1 MKAII
6 LLSGG
11 LDSTLAAELMSREG
25 LELLAI
31 NFKTPFCLCD
41 RHSSN
46 LGCGSNASR
55 VADSLGI
62 DLRIIN
68 AADDFLEVLKK
79 PPHGYG
85 ANMNP
90 CIDCRILFFRKS
102 RELMAQA
109 GASFIITGEVL
120 GQRPMSQFRR
130 QMETIER
137 ESGLEGLVVRPLSAK
152 LLAPTIPEKNG
163 WISRERMLEI
173 AGRSRKP
180 LIALARELGINDYPC
195 AAGGCLLT
203 DPKFAGRIRDLIDH
217 GELDNQNINL
227 LKSGRYFRL
236 SHGAKLIVGRDEDE
250 NRMLTMLAKDGDF
263 LFEPQGINGPV
274 AVGKGSFTPDLLA
287 VSCQIVARYSDR
299 EGADHADIAYRRL
312 PDGQGT
318 AISSGCLEDEELAR
332 LREVGRKA
340 SDHRR

>member
-25 LELLAI
+25 LELLAV

-46 LGCGSNASR
+46 LGCGSNARR
-55 VADSLGI
+55 VAEAIGI
-62 DLRIIN
+62 ELKIIN
-68 AADDFLEVLKK
+68 AAKDFLEVLKK
-79 PPHGYG
+79 PAHGYG

-90 CIDCRILFFRKS
+90 CIDCRILFFCKS
-102 RELMAQA
+102 KELMQEV

-130 QMETIER
+130 QMNIIEK
-137 ESGLEGLVVRPLSAK
+137 EAGLDGLVLRPLSAK

-163 WISRERMLEI
+163 WISRERMLDI

-180 LIALARELGINDYPC
+180 QMALAKELGINDYPC

-203 DPKFAGRIRDLIDH
+203 YPEFANRIRDLINHD
-217 GELDNQNINL
+217 ELDMQNIDL
-227 LKSGRYFRL
+227 LKAGRYFRL
-236 SHGAKLIVGRDEDE
+236 SPSAKLIVGRNE
-250 NRMLTMLAKDGDF
+250 NENKMLSMLAKEGDY
-263 LFEPQGINGPV
+263 LFGPETINGPI
-274 AVGKGSFTPDLLA
+274 AVGKGAFTADLLEVA
-287 VSCQIVARYSDR
+287 CRIVARYSDR
-299 EGADHADIAYRRL
+299 DGEPKAEITQNL
-312 PDGQGT
+312 PN
-318 AISSGCLEDEELAR
+318 
-332 LREVGRKA
+332 
-340 SDHRR
+340 

>member
-1 MKAII
+1 MKAVI

-25 LELLAI
+25 LELLAV

-46 LGCGSNASR
+46 LGCGSNARR
-55 VADSLGI
+55 VADALGI
-62 DLRIIN
+62 DLKVIN
-68 AADDFLEVLKK
+68 ATADFLEVLKK
-79 PPHGYG
+79 PAHGYG

-102 RELMAQA
+102 KELMDEF

-130 QMETIER
+130 QMNIIEK
-137 ESGLEGLVVRPLSAK
+137 EAGLEGLVLRPLSAK

-163 WISRERMLEI
+163 WISRERMLDI

-180 LIALARELGINDYPC
+180 QMALAKDLGINDYPC

-203 DPKFAGRIRDLIDH
+203 DPEFANRIKDLIKHD
-217 GELDNQNINL
+217 ELDMQNIEL
-227 LKSGRYFRL
+227 LKASRYFRL
-236 SHGAKLIVGRDEDE
+236 TPSAKLIVGRNE
-250 NRMLTMLAKDGDF
+250 NENKMLTMLAKEGDY
-263 LFEPQGINGPV
+263 LFGPATINGPI
-274 AVGKGSFTPDLLA
+274 AVGKGTFEPDLLEVA
-287 VSCQIVARYSDR
+287 CRIVARYSDR
-299 EGADHADIAYRRL
+299 DGEIDANISYKRL
-312 PDGQGT
+312 PD
-318 AISSGCLEDEELAR
+318 SEER
-332 LREVGRKA
+332 MIKA
-340 SDHRR
+340 S

>member
-25 LELLAI
+25 LELLAV

-46 LGCGSNASR
+46 LGCGSNARR
-55 VADSLGI
+55 VADALGI
-62 DLRIIN
+62 ELKIIN
-68 AADDFLEVLKK
+68 ATKDFLEVLQK
-79 PPHGYG
+79 PAHGYG

-102 RELMAQA
+102 KELMDEV

-130 QMETIER
+130 QMDLIEK
-137 ESGLEGLVVRPLSAK
+137 EADLEGLVLRPLSAK

-163 WISRERMLEI
+163 WISRERMLDI

-180 LIALARELGINDYPC
+180 QMALAKDLGINDYPC

-203 DPKFAGRIRDLIDH
+203 DPEFANRIRDLIRHD
-217 GELDNQNINL
+217 ELDMQNIDL
-227 LKSGRYFRL
+227 LKAGRYFRL
-236 SHGAKLIVGRDEDE
+236 SPSAKLIVGRNE
-250 NRMLTMLAKDGDF
+250 NENKMITLLAKEGDYVF
-263 LFEPQGINGPV
+263 GPATINGPI
-274 AVGKGSFTPDLLA
+274 AVGKGTFTPDLLEVA
-287 VSCQIVARYSDR
+287 CRIVARYCDR
-299 EGADHADIAYRRL
+299 DGELNADISYKRL
-312 PDGQGT
+312 PDSEEKMIKT
-318 AISSGCLEDEELAR
+318 SFLDDEELAK
-332 LREVGRKA
+332 LRTLIA
-340 SDHRR
+340 AA

>member
-25 LELLAI
+25 LELLAV

-46 LGCGSNASR
+46 LGCGSNARR
-55 VADSLGI
+55 VAESLGI
-62 DLRIIN
+62 DLKIIN
-68 AADDFLEVLKK
+68 ATEDFLEVLQN
-79 PPHGYG
+79 PTHGYG

-102 RELMAQA
+102 RELMEEA

-130 QMETIER
+130 QMNKIER
-137 ESGLEGLVVRPLSAK
+137 DAGLEGLVVRPLSAK
-152 LLAPTIPEKNG
+152 LLPPSIPERNG
-163 WISRERMLEI
+163 WISRERMLDI

-180 LIALARELGINDYPC
+180 QIALARDLGINDYPC

-203 DPKFAGRIRDLIDH
+203 DPKFAGRVRDLIDH
-217 GELDNQNINL
+217 GELDMQNINL

-236 SHGAKLIVGRDEDE
+236 SHNAKLIVGRNEGE
-250 NRMLTMLAKDGDF
+250 NKMLSMLAKDGDY

-274 AVGKGSFTPDLLA
+274 AVGKGSFAQDLLDL
-287 VSCQIVARYSDR
+287 SCRIVARYCDR
-299 EGADHADIAYRRL
+299 EGVDYADISCRGL
-312 PDGQGT
+312 PDGQWMT
-318 AISSGCLEDEELAR
+318 IRSTYLDDKELAK
-332 LREVGRKA
+332 LRTLTA
-340 SDHRR
+340 AT

>member
-25 LELLAI
+25 LELLAV

-46 LGCGSNASR
+46 LGCGSNARR
-55 VADSLGI
+55 VAEAIGI
-62 DLRIIN
+62 DLKIIN
-68 AADDFLEVLKK
+68 ATKDFLEVLKK
-79 PPHGYG
+79 PAHGYG

-102 RELMAQA
+102 KELMDEF

-130 QMETIER
+130 QMDIIEK
-137 ESGLEGLVVRPLSAK
+137 EAGLEGLVLRPLSAK
-152 LLAPTIPEKNG
+152 LLTPTIPEKNG
-163 WISRERMLEI
+163 WVNRERMLDI

-180 LIALARELGINDYPC
+180 QMALAKDLGINDYPC

-203 DPKFAGRIRDLIDH
+203 DPEFANRVRDLIKHD
-217 GELDNQNINL
+217 ELDMQNIDL
-227 LKSGRYFRL
+227 LKAGRYFRL
-236 SHGAKLIVGRDEDE
+236 SPGAKLIVGRNESE
-250 NRMLTMLAKDGDF
+250 NKMLTMLAKEGDY
-263 LFEPQGINGPV
+263 LFGPATINGPI
-274 AVGKGSFTPDLLA
+274 AVGKGSFTENLLEVA
-287 VSCQIVARYSDR
+287 CRIVSRYSDR
-299 EGADHADIAYRRL
+299 DGEIYADISYRRL
-312 PDGQGT
+312 PDSEER
-318 AISSGCLEDEELAR
+318 IIKSSFLGDEELTR
-332 LREVGRKA
+332 LRTLIA
-340 SDHRR
+340 AA

>member
-25 LELLAI
+25 LELLAV

-46 LGCGSNASR
+46 LGCGSNARR
-55 VADSLGI
+55 VAEAIGI
-62 DLRIIN
+62 DLKVIN
-68 AADDFLEVLKK
+68 ATKDFLEVLKK
-79 PPHGYG
+79 PEHGYG

-102 RELMAQA
+102 KELMEEV

-130 QMETIER
+130 QMNIIEK
-137 ESGLEGLVVRPLSAK
+137 EADLDGLVLRPLSAK

-163 WISRERMLEI
+163 WISRERMLDI

-180 LIALARELGINDYPC
+180 QMALAKNLGINDYPC

-203 DPKFAGRIRDLIDH
+203 DPEFANRIRDLIKHD
-217 GELDNQNINL
+217 ELDMQKIEL
-227 LKSGRYFRL
+227 LKAGRYFRL
-236 SHGAKLIVGRDEDE
+236 SPSEKLIVGRNE
-250 NRMLTMLAKDGDF
+250 NENKMLTLLAKEGDY
-263 LFEPQGINGPV
+263 LFGPATINGPI
-274 AVGKGSFTPDLLA
+274 AVGMGTFEPDLLEVA
-287 VSCQIVARYSDR
+287 CRIVARYSDR
-299 EGADHADIAYRRL
+299 DGEVDADISYKRL
-312 PDGQGT
+312 PDSKGKMIK
-318 AISSGCLEDEELAR
+318 ASFLDEEELAK
-332 LREVGRKA
+332 LRTLIA
-340 SDHRR
+340 AA

>member
-25 LELLAI
+25 LELLAV

-46 LGCGSNASR
+46 LGCGSNARR
-55 VADSLGI
+55 VAEAIGI
-62 DLRIIN
+62 DLKIIN
-68 AADDFLEVLKK
+68 ATKDFLEVLKK
-79 PPHGYG
+79 PAHGYG

-102 RELMAQA
+102 KELMEEI

-130 QMETIER
+130 QMNIIEK
-137 ESGLEGLVVRPLSAK
+137 EAGLEGLVLRPLSAK

-163 WISRERMLEI
+163 WISRERMLDI

-180 LIALARELGINDYPC
+180 QMALAKDLGINDYPC

-203 DPKFAGRIRDLIDH
+203 DPEFANRIRDLIKHD
-217 GELDNQNINL
+217 ELDMQNIDL
-227 LKSGRYFRL
+227 LKAGRYFRL
-236 SHGAKLIVGRDEDE
+236 SRSAKLIVGRNE
-250 NRMLTMLAKDGDF
+250 NENKMLSMLAKEGDYV
-263 LFEPQGINGPV
+263 FEPATINGPI
-274 AVGKGSFTPDLLA
+274 AVGKGSFTADLLEVA
-287 VSCQIVARYSDR
+287 CRIVARYSDR
-299 EGADHADIAYRRL
+299 DGELDADISYKRL
-312 PDGQGT
+312 PDSEGKMIK
-318 AISSGCLEDEELAR
+318 ASFLDDEELTK
-332 LREVGRKA
+332 LR
-340 SDHRR
+340 S

>member
-25 LELLAI
+25 LELLAV

-46 LGCGSNASR
+46 LGCGSNARR
-55 VADSLGI
+55 VADALGI
-62 DLRIIN
+62 ELKIIN
-68 AADDFLEVLKK
+68 ATKDFLEVLQK
-79 PPHGYG
+79 PAHGYG

-102 RELMAQA
+102 KELMDEV

-130 QMETIER
+130 QMDLIEK
-137 ESGLEGLVVRPLSAK
+137 EADLEGLVLRPLSAK

-163 WISRERMLEI
+163 WISRERMLDI

-180 LIALARELGINDYPC
+180 QMALAKDLGINDYPC

-203 DPKFAGRIRDLIDH
+203 DPEFANRIRDLIRHD
-217 GELDNQNINL
+217 ELDMQNIDL
-227 LKSGRYFRL
+227 LKAGRYFRL
-236 SHGAKLIVGRDEDE
+236 SQSAKLIVGRNE
-250 NRMLTMLAKDGDF
+250 NENKMITLLAKEGDYVF
-263 LFEPQGINGPV
+263 GPATINGPI
-274 AVGKGSFTPDLLA
+274 AVGKGTFTPDLLEVA
-287 VSCQIVARYSDR
+287 CRIVARYCDR
-299 EGADHADIAYRRL
+299 DGELNADISYKRL
-312 PDGQGT
+312 PDSEEKMIKT
-318 AISSGCLEDEELAR
+318 SFLDDEELAK
-332 LREVGRKA
+332 LRTLIA
-340 SDHRR
+340 AA

>member
-25 LELLAI
+25 LELLAV

-46 LGCGSNASR
+46 LGCGSNARR
-55 VADSLGI
+55 VAEAIGI
-62 DLRIIN
+62 ELKIIN
-68 AADDFLEVLKK
+68 AAKDFLEVLKK
-79 PPHGYG
+79 PAHGYG

-90 CIDCRILFFRKS
+90 CIDCRILFFCKS
-102 RELMAQA
+102 KELMQEV

-130 QMETIER
+130 QMNIIEK
-137 ESGLEGLVVRPLSAK
+137 EAGLDGLVLRPLSAR

-163 WISRERMLEI
+163 WISRERMLDI

-180 LIALARELGINDYPC
+180 QMALAKELGINDYPC

-203 DPKFAGRIRDLIDH
+203 DPEFANRIRDLINHD
-217 GELDNQNINL
+217 ELDMQNIDL
-227 LKSGRYFRL
+227 LKAGRYFRL
-236 SHGAKLIVGRDEDE
+236 SPSAKLIVGRNE
-250 NRMLTMLAKDGDF
+250 NENKMLTMLAKEGDYVF
-263 LFEPQGINGPV
+263 GPATINGPI
-274 AVGKGSFTPDLLA
+274 AVGKGTFTADLLEVA
-287 VSCQIVARYSDR
+287 CRIVARYSDR
-299 EGADHADIAYRRL
+299 DGEPKAEITHERL
-312 PDGQGT
+312 PEKEKVSIKTKFLD
-318 AISSGCLEDEELAR
+318 DDELAK
-332 LREVGRKA
+332 LRV
-340 SDHRR
+340 

>member
-11 LDSTLAAELMSREG
+11 LDSTLAAELMSREC
-25 LELLAI
+25 LELLAV

-46 LGCGSNASR
+46 LGCGSNARR
-55 VADSLGI
+55 VAEAIGI
-62 DLRIIN
+62 DLKIIN
-68 AADDFLEVLKK
+68 AAKDFLEVLQK
-79 PPHGYG
+79 PAHGYG

-102 RELMAQA
+102 KELMEEV

-130 QMETIER
+130 QMNIIEK
-137 ESGLEGLVVRPLSAK
+137 EADLDGLVLWPLSAR

-163 WISRERMLEI
+163 WISRERMLDI

-180 LIALARELGINDYPC
+180 QMALAKDLGINDYPC

-203 DPKFAGRIRDLIDH
+203 DPEFANRIRDLIKHD
-217 GELDNQNINL
+217 ELDMQNIDL
-227 LKSGRYFRL
+227 SKAGRYFRL
-236 SHGAKLIVGRDEDE
+236 SRSAKLIVGRNE
-250 NRMLTMLAKDGDF
+250 NENKMLSMLAKEGDYV
-263 LFEPQGINGPV
+263 FEPATINGPI
-274 AVGKGSFTPDLLA
+274 AVGKGTFTADLQEVA
-287 VSCQIVARYSDR
+287 CRIVARYSDR
-299 EGADHADIAYRRL
+299 DGELDADISYKRL
-312 PDGQGT
+312 LDSEGRT
-318 AISSGCLEDEELAR
+318 IKASFLDDEELAK
-332 LREVGRKA
+332 LRTLTVLT
-340 SDHRR
+340 

>member
-25 LELLAI
+25 LELLAV

-46 LGCGSNASR
+46 LGCGSNARR
-55 VADSLGI
+55 VAEAIGI
-62 DLRIIN
+62 DLKIIN
-68 AADDFLEVLKK
+68 ATKDFLEVLKK
-79 PPHGYG
+79 PAHGYG

-102 RELMAQA
+102 KELMNEV

-130 QMETIER
+130 QMDIIER
-137 ESGLEGLVVRPLSAK
+137 EADLEGLVLRPLSAK
-152 LLAPTIPEKNG
+152 LLTPTIPEKNG
-163 WISRERMLEI
+163 WVNRERMLDI

-180 LIALARELGINDYPC
+180 QMALAKDLGINDYPC

-203 DPKFAGRIRDLIDH
+203 DPEFANRVRDLIKHD
-217 GELDNQNINL
+217 ELDMQNIDL
-227 LKSGRYFRL
+227 LKAGRYFRL
-236 SHGAKLIVGRDEDE
+236 SPGAKLIVGRNESE
-250 NRMLTMLAKDGDF
+250 NKMLTMLAKEGDY
-263 LFEPQGINGPV
+263 LFGPATINGPI
-274 AVGKGSFTPDLLA
+274 AVGKGSFTENLLEVA
-287 VSCQIVARYSDR
+287 CRIVSRYSDR
-299 EGADHADIAYRRL
+299 DGEIYADISYRRL
-312 PDGQGT
+312 PDSEER
-318 AISSGCLEDEELAR
+318 IIKSSFLGDEELTR
-332 LREVGRKA
+332 LRTLIA
-340 SDHRR
+340 AA

>member
-25 LELLAI
+25 LELLAV

-46 LGCGSNASR
+46 LGCGSNALR
-55 VADSLGI
+55 VAEALGI
-62 DLRIIN
+62 DLKIIN
-68 AADDFLEVLKK
+68 ATKDFLEVLKK
-79 PPHGYG
+79 PAHGYG

-102 RELMAQA
+102 KELMEEV

-130 QMETIER
+130 QMDIIEK
-137 ESGLEGLVVRPLSAK
+137 EADLEGLVLRPLSAK

-163 WISRERMLEI
+163 WISRERMLDI

-180 LIALARELGINDYPC
+180 QMALAKDLGINDYPC

-203 DPKFAGRIRDLIDH
+203 DPEFANRIRDLINHD
-217 GELDNQNINL
+217 ELDMQNIDL
-227 LKSGRYFRL
+227 LKAGRYFRL
-236 SHGAKLIVGRDEDE
+236 SRSAKLIVGRNE
-250 NRMLTMLAKDGDF
+250 NENKMLSMLAKEGDYVF
-263 LFEPQGINGPV
+263 KPANINGPI
-274 AVGKGSFTPDLLA
+274 AVGKGAFTEDLLEVA
-287 VSCQIVARYSDR
+287 CRIVARYSDR
-299 EGADHADIAYRRL
+299 DGEVDADISYQRL
-312 PDGQGT
+312 PDSEGRMIK
-318 AISSGCLEDEELAR
+318 ARFLDDEELTK
-332 LREVGRKA
+332 LRTLTVLT
-340 SDHRR
+340 

>member
-25 LELLAI
+25 LELLAV

-46 LGCGSNASR
+46 LGCGSNARR
-55 VADSLGI
+55 VAEAIGI
-62 DLRIIN
+62 ELKIIN
-68 AADDFLEVLKK
+68 AAKDFLEVLKK
-79 PPHGYG
+79 PAHGYG

-90 CIDCRILFFRKS
+90 CIDCRILFFCKS
-102 RELMAQA
+102 KELMQEV

-130 QMETIER
+130 QMNIIEK
-137 ESGLEGLVVRPLSAK
+137 EAGLDGLVLRPLSAK

-163 WISRERMLEI
+163 WISRERMLDI

-180 LIALARELGINDYPC
+180 QMALAKELGINDYPC

-203 DPKFAGRIRDLIDH
+203 DPEFANRIRDLIKHD
-217 GELDNQNINL
+217 ELDMQNIDL
-227 LKSGRYFRL
+227 LKAGRYFRL
-236 SHGAKLIVGRDEDE
+236 SPSAKLIVGRNE
-250 NRMLTMLAKDGDF
+250 NENKMLTMLAKEGDYVF
-263 LFEPQGINGPV
+263 GPATINGPI
-274 AVGKGSFTPDLLA
+274 AVGKGTFTADLLDVA
-287 VSCQIVARYSDR
+287 CRIVARYSDR
-299 EGADHADIAYRRL
+299 DGEPKAEITHERL
-312 PDGQGT
+312 PEKEIVSIKTKFLD
-318 AISSGCLEDEELAR
+318 DDELAK
-332 LREVGRKA
+332 LRV
-340 SDHRR
+340 